1 MRQYCSVCKGHYD
14 MTVVRESVEDGVIWL
29 KCPNCQGILP
39 HMPESDGSGATS
51 SAAATAP
58 ARKAIA
64 DPLEDL
70 DVEAARPYEPSENYA
85 VGDVVHHR
93 GWNDYGVVI
102 AKQMLPGN
110 RRVIRVRFAESGE
123 VQLIEGGA

>member
-39 HMPESDGSGATS
+39 HMPEAESSGGTAT
-51 SAAATAP
+51 ATAP
-58 ARKAIA
+58 ERKAAA

-70 DVEAARPYEPSENYA
+70 DVESARPYEPTETYA

-93 GWNDYGVVI
+93 GWNDFGVVL
-102 AKQMLPGN
+102 AKQVLPGN
-110 RRVIRVRFAESGE
+110 RNVIRVRFAESGE